1 MTDVIINSFVAGA
14 AQTLIGHPFD
24 TIKTYKQIN
33 PTMNINIIIKNLI
46 KNNGIFYLYRGFIP
60 PLIGGCMQNS
70 FMFSTEN
77 YIQNIC
83 NNNHYWSGFLA
94 GGITTLV
101 VSPSELF
108 KTKLQV
114 DKKISVKQIFKN
126 TKFYRGL
133 ELTILRDAIG
143 FSIYFGTYNYLQSKY
158 NNPLV
163 NGGITG
169 VLSWIYSYPIDVIKT
184 KHQISSHR
192 LKNTLN
198 SIKFNHLT
206 SGMSIMLTRAF
217 FVNAGIFYIF
227 ETLNKKEEYNN

>member
-1 MTDVIINSFVAGA
+1 MTEVITNSFIAGI

-33 PTMNINIIIKNLI
+33 PTMNINSVTNNLV
-46 KNNGIFYLYRGFIP
+46 KNNGLFYLYRGFIP
-60 PLIGGCMQNS
+60 PLIGGCLQNS
-70 FMFSTEN
+70 FIFSTEN
-77 YIQNIC
+77 YLQSMC
-83 NNNHYWSGFLA
+83 NNNHYLSGLLT
-94 GGITTLV
+94 GSITSLII
-101 VSPSELF
+101 SPSELF
-108 KTKLQV
+108 KTKLQL
-114 DKKISVKQIFKN
+114 DKKLFVKQIFKN

-133 ELTILRDAIG
+133 ELTILRDSIG
-143 FSIYFGTYNYLQSKY
+143 FSIYFGIYNYLQSKY
-158 NNPLV
+158 NNPLI

-184 KHQISSHR
+184 KHQISSDR

-227 ETLNKKEEYNN
+227 EALKEK

>member
-33 PTMNINIIIKNLI
+33 PKMNVNIITKNLV
-46 KNNGIFYLYRGFIP
+46 KNNSLFYLYRGFFP
-60 PLIGGCMQNS
+60 PLLGGCMQNS

-77 YIQNIC
+77 YFQSIC
-83 NNNHYWSGFLA
+83 NNNHYLSGFLA

-114 DKKISVKQIFKN
+114 DKKLSVKQIFKN

-133 ELTILRDAIG
+133 ELTILRDSIG

-158 NNPLV
+158 NNPLI
-163 NGGITG
+163 NGGLTG

-184 KHQISSHR
+184 KHQISSHI
-192 LKNTLN
+192 LKNTLTA
-198 SIKFNHLT
+198 IKFNHLT

-227 ETLNKKEEYNN
+227 EALKEKDEYYS